1 MQQISEM
8 QKLMSHK
15 FRRHTLLTFTKSY
28 TAKTFQDMTAD
39 EFSGYHCSKVLHSS
53 VSSIDHDPCCFHRIF
68 FLQTEIIVFILH
80 CIYACVSWMIC
91 IPYNRISHW
100 NEHFFF
106 CYKMH
111 QYGCWILDLQRG
123 SRWGL
128 FADLFSAVTGPA
140 KSLSQ
145 HGSLPNPAQKAL
157 KLSSHITLK
166 YTARCLLTKFMRQ
179 KKSSFN
185 CRCHF
190 LLSFLAN

>member
-106 CYKMH
+106 AIKCTSMGAESSISSEALVEGYSPT
-111 QYGCWILDLQRG
+111 YSPR
-123 SRWGL
+123 S
-128 FADLFSAVTGPA
+128 PA
-140 KSLSQ
+140 PPNRFPNMVPYRT
-145 HGSLPNPAQKAL
+145 LPRKPS
-157 KLSSHITLK
+157 SSHPI
-166 YTARCLLTKFMRQ
+166 
-179 KKSSFN
+179 S
-185 CRCHF
+185 H
-190 LLSFLAN
+190 